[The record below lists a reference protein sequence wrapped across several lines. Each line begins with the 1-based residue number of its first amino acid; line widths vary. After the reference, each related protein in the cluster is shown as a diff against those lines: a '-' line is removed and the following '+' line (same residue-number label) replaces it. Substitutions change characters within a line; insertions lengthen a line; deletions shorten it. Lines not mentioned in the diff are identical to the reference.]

1 MKKYLIVIF
10 FLISLTSCKKTEFEP
25 KGPTDVRVKNI
36 SDQNF
41 TEVVV
46 KIKDESFALGDIA
59 KGGGISEYFRFE
71 TAFAKADIS
80 AKINGVVISTD
91 PVDYTYLNYQ
101 GQIKI
106 TYEVWIV
113 DTAQGKKLEIHDVIP
128 EGPLV
133 LK

>member
-1 MKKYLIVIF
+1 MKKYLIVLF
-10 FLISLTSCKKTEFEP
+10 FLIALTSCKKTEFEP
-25 KGPTDVRVKNI
+25 KGPTDVRIRNI

-46 KIKDESFALGDIA
+46 KIKEESFIFGDIA
-59 KGGGISEYFRFE
+59 KTTGVSEYFRFE

-80 AKINGVVISTD
+80 AKINGVVFSTD

-101 GQIKI
+101 GQMRI
-106 TYEVWIV
+106 TYEVWIS
-113 DTAQGKKLEIHDVIP
+113 DFQNKKLEIHNVIP
-128 EGPLV
+128 EEPLV